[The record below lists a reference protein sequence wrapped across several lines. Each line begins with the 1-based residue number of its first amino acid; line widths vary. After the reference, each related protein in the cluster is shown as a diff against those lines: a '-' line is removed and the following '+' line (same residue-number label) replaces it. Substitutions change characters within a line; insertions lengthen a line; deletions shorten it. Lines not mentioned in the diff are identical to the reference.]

1 MSYMMC
7 VRITFPATDKRKEL
21 VTYLVS
27 SVHIESSWKMLTAT
41 AEIVLPRNMRYYDG
55 KLLND
60 ILCAGDPIK
69 VELGYDEKYVT
80 EFEGYILSVS
90 RGMPI
95 TIQCE
100 DEMYRLKR
108 KTVNYSKKSATLSQL
123 LADVATGY
131 EVQTSFGDTE
141 LGALR
146 YSQKRVS
153 EILDDLQKMGFYTY
167 FIGKKLYC
175 GDVYSDKV
183 ELPEV
188 RIEFGK
194 NAVSQDL
201 KETDGEYEVV
211 AVALLGKGKKL
222 EAKAGVEGA
231 ETIKVNYSDKEQ
243 KITPDVLKDF
253 AQRFYDRLKKQRYKG
268 GVELFGIPSV
278 THGRV
283 IEFSNPDIP
292 EMDGK
297 YFIEKVTKD
306 FSDNATYRQKLDLG
320 GRAE

>member
-7 VRITFPATDKRKEL
+7 ARITFPDTGKRKEL
-21 VTYLVS
+21 VTYLIS

-55 KLLND
+55 KLLTE

-69 VELGYDEKYVT
+69 VELGYDENFVT

-90 RGMPI
+90 RGIPI

-100 DEMYRLKR
+100 DEMYLLKR
-108 KTVNYSKKSATLSQL
+108 KTVSYSRKSVTLGKL
-123 LADVATGY
+123 LADVAKGY
-131 EVQTSFGDTE
+131 EVETSFASME
-141 LGALR
+141 LGAVR

-153 EILDDLQKMGFYTY
+153 EILYDLQKMGLFTY
-167 FIGKKLYC
+167 FMGRKLC
-175 GDVYSDKV
+175 CEDIYSNKV
-183 ELPEV
+183 KLPEV
-188 RIEFGK
+188 RIEMQK

-201 KETDGEYEVV
+201 KETDGEYQVV
-211 AVALLGKGKKL
+211 AIAMLGYGKKL
-222 EAKAGVEGA
+222 EAKVGVEGA
-231 ETIKVNYSDKEQ
+231 ETITINYSDKEQ
-243 KITPDVLKDF
+243 KMTMKVLKGL
-253 AQRFYDRLKKQRYKG
+253 AQRFYERLKKQRYKG
-268 GVELFGIPSV
+268 GVELFGVPVV
-278 THGRV
+278 THGTV
-283 IEFSNPDIP
+283 IDLCNEDIP
-292 EMDGK
+292 EMNGK